1 MKNRLRYAIT
11 LHNNLHVFRLGWG
24 VGTMTMEAK
33 LSQKLVA
40 MVHKPLLQVFL
51 DVQKPH
57 NYIDRGKCMDILRG
71 YGLGPNI

>member
-1 MKNRLRYAIT
+1 MKNRLRYAIA

-33 LSQKLVA
+33 LSHELVV
-40 MVHKPLLQVFL
+40 MVHKPILQVLL
-51 DVQKPH
+51 DVQKPY

-71 YGLGPNI
+71 YGLGTNI